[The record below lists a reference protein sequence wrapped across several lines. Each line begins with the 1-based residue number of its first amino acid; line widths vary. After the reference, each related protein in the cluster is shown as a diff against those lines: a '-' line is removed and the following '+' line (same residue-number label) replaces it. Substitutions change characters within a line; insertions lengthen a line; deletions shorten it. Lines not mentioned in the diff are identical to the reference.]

1 MPKKELAPLKS
12 TVNFDPAAELARI
25 DAELAAIDLRAGKLT
40 RLALIISLS
49 GIGVTVLMTL
59 IFYLL
64 YGWFVLWG
72 APAGLFGVVLGGW
85 CMLQSGKI
93 RAQAEF
99 LMQQRRETRSLQKRA
114 EIKAKG

>member
-12 TVNFDPAAELARI
+12 TVNFDPEAELARI
-25 DAELAAIDLRAGKLT
+25 DAEIAVIELRAAKLT
-40 RLALIISLS
+40 RTALIVAVA

-59 IFYLL
+59 TFYLL

-72 APAGLFGVVLGGW
+72 GPAGLLGLIVGGW
-85 CMLQSGKI
+85 CMFQSGKV
-93 RAQAEF
+93 RARAEF

-114 EIKAKG
+114 QLQAKG